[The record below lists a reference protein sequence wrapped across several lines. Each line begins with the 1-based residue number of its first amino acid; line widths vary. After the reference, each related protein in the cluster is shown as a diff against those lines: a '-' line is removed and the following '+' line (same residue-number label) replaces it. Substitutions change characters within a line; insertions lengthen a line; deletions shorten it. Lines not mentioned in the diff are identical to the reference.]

1 MLLRSASPGGVDRGA
16 VEIVAD
22 GALVATAI
30 PDAALRPSLEARVES
45 TTLAGDGAT
54 AVLALASST
63 ANGLRIFAGETTV
76 QVAGSGLGGRNQHAA
91 LTLRPPPGRA
101 FGNRAGVRSGGI
113 DARNRWPR
121 RPSGAARALVD
132 HHSVRRINAE
142 GLDPRALLDDDA
154 SHQALDAAGDLVR
167 SGPTGID
174 VGDLWLLWS

>member
-45 TTLAGDGAT
+45 TTLARDGAT

-63 ANGLRIFAGETTV
+63 ASGLRILAGETTV

-91 LTLRPPPGRA
+91 LTYALHLAEPSATGPGCDQVGLMLGTDGRD
-101 FGNRAGVRSGGI
+101 G
-113 DARNRWPR
+113 PT
-121 RPSGAARALVD
+121 GAARALVD
-132 HHSVRRINAE
+132 HHSVRRIAAE